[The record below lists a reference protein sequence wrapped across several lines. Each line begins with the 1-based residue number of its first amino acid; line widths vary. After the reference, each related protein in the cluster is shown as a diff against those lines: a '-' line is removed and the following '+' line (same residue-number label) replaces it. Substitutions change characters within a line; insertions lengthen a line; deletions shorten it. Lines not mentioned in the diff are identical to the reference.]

1 MKKDE
6 IIFFLTYGLEWLIP
20 ASYEGHGKEA
30 KQEIGL
36 WE

>member
-20 ASYEGHGKEA
+20 ASYDEQVKET
-30 KQEIGL
+30 KKEIGL

>member
-20 ASYEGHGKEA
+20 ASYDEEVKKVKE
-30 KQEIGL
+30 ELGL
-36 WE
+36 